1 MQLVAFESKPLIS
14 LPTRLPFYLLIMS
27 KVWSFFL
34 LVAFSLPLKA
44 ASSPEDAAK
53 WLQKTIAPCFT
64 QNDKASL
71 AAREKI
77 ERTATAP
84 ALKALLARDNA
95 EIARTHEI
103 AKLDFDWVM
112 NAQDVSTDW
121 KVGTPKADG
130 KYIAVPVSVKWG
142 DSYSTHTFLLQPNGD
157 SWLIADVKYPKL
169 KTTLLQ
175 ILQ

>member
-1 MQLVAFESKPLIS
+1 
-14 LPTRLPFYLLIMS
+14 MS
-27 KVWSFFL
+27 KIWSLLL
-34 LVAFSLPLKA
+34 LVAFSLSLQA

-71 AAREKI
+71 SAREKI
-77 ERTATAP
+77 ERKDTAP

-95 EIARTHEI
+95 EIARTHEVGR
-103 AKLDFDWVM
+103 LDFDWVM
-112 NAQDVSTDW
+112 NAQDVSTTW
-121 KVGTPKADG
+121 KVGTAKADG

-142 DSYSTHTFLLQPNGD
+142 DSYSTHIFLLQPNGD
-157 SWLIADVKYPKL
+157 SWLIADVKYPNL
-169 KTTLLQ
+169 KTNLLK